1 MHNIIVN
8 EPPSLM
14 RHISKLTL
22 KNLWKGA
29 IAAMLIYSI
38 LLETVPD
45 IASSIF
51 PFGNIDFEN
60 IMEGADLSGW
70 YASIL
75 INNVE
80 YISVIQILY
89 PLLLTGAITLGFSV
103 YFLVLIRNRK
113 SDLTLEFSG
122 FDYYFRAT
130 SLYIV
135 ISIFVFLWAL
145 LLIVPGII
153 AFYRYSM
160 AFYILADDPRK
171 SVMQCIRES
180 KEMMYGNKMNLFILH
195 LSYIGWFIL
204 ASMTTAIVAFILGI
218 ICAPILTETYIGQV
232 NFLTM
237 IIAVFASIPLCAVNA
252 WLKTATAMFY
262 DIASGRLIVTKDT
275 LNQNNGNYYNDEAEN
290 NKSNTDF
297 SKAQEFN
304 GNGNGQR
311 QEQSN
316 YNNAVTDIAKSDV
329 SPETRENKETKSTG
343 NGNYYNTELPDT
355 SNMENGVTKN
365 EKPASGEDKKPE
377 GEDSDRNDDSDT
389 GWTIVE

>member
-60 IMEGADLSGW
+60 IVYDANLSDW
-70 YASIL
+70 YATFLLNDIK
-75 INNVE
+75 
-80 YISVIQILY
+80 YISVIKVLY
-89 PLLLTGAITLGFSV
+89 GLLLSGAITLGFSI
-103 YFLVLIRNRK
+103 YFLYLSREGK
-113 SDLTLEFSG
+113 SNLTLGFSG

-135 ISIFVFLWAL
+135 ISIFIFLWMI

-153 AFYRYSM
+153 AFYRYRM

-204 ASMTTAIVAFILGI
+204 ASITTTIIAFILGI
-218 ICAPILTETYIGQV
+218 IFAPILTQTYIGQMNV
-232 NFLTM
+232 LTM

-252 WLKTATAMFY
+252 WLKTATVTFY
-262 DIASGRLIVTKDT
+262 DIASGRLIVAKDT
-275 LNQNNGNYYNDEAEN
+275 INQNNENYYNDEANN
-290 NKSNTDF
+290 NKSNADF
-297 SKAQEFN
+297 SKAQGFNAN
-304 GNGNGQR
+304 GNAQR

>member
-153 AFYRYSM
+153 AF
-160 AFYILADDPRK
+160 
-171 SVMQCIRES
+171 
-180 KEMMYGNKMNLFILH
+180 
-195 LSYIGWFIL
+195 
-204 ASMTTAIVAFILGI
+204 
-218 ICAPILTETYIGQV
+218 
-232 NFLTM
+232 
-237 IIAVFASIPLCAVNA
+237 
-252 WLKTATAMFY
+252 
-262 DIASGRLIVTKDT
+262 
-275 LNQNNGNYYNDEAEN
+275 
-290 NKSNTDF
+290 
-297 SKAQEFN
+297 
-304 GNGNGQR
+304 
-311 QEQSN
+311 
-316 YNNAVTDIAKSDV
+316 
-329 SPETRENKETKSTG
+329 
-343 NGNYYNTELPDT
+343 
-355 SNMENGVTKN
+355 
-365 EKPASGEDKKPE
+365 
-377 GEDSDRNDDSDT
+377 
-389 GWTIVE
+389 